1 MTDTQ
6 TLAGTTVVVTRP
18 RKQAGR
24 LSGLIEAKG
33 GEVILFPTLE
43 ILEPLKTKQLTSIL
57 DRFKQFDMA
66 IFVSV
71 NAVEGAMRLIGA
83 KLPSHLKLA
92 AVGNTTREAVEQQ
105 WHQPVICPDKGAN
118 SEALLATQALQ
129 EIEGQRIVIFRGQG
143 GRELLAQTL
152 NKRGAAV
159 EYAEVYRRAK
169 PDANPAELAN
179 RQPSIELI
187 TATSNESL
195 QNLYEMTD
203 FKQHDWLLSRQLI
216 VMSERT
222 AELAKQL
229 GFRSPAVVAKE
240 SNDQG
245 LVNAMLAWRAQ
256 NQNNNS

>member
-6 TLAGTTVVVTRP
+6 TLADITVVVTRP
-18 RKQAGR
+18 RKQAER
-24 LSGLIEAKG
+24 LCRLIEAKG
-33 GEVILFPTLE
+33 GETILFPTLE
-43 ILEPLKTKQLTSIL
+43 ILEPVKTKQLISIL
-57 DRFKQFDMA
+57 NRLKQFDWA

-71 NAVEGAMRLIGA
+71 NAVKGATRLIGA
-83 KLPSHLKLA
+83 KLPTRLKLA
-92 AVGNTTREAVEQQ
+92 AVGNTTRTAIEQQ
-105 WHQPVICPDKGAN
+105 WQQPVICPSQGSN
-118 SEALLATQALQ
+118 SEALLATQELQ
-129 EIEGQRIVIFRGQG
+129 EIEGQKIAIFRGQG
-143 GRELLAQTL
+143 GRELLAQAL
-152 NKRGAAV
+152 NKRGATV

-169 PDANPAELAN
+169 PNANPAELAK
-179 RQPSIELI
+179 RQPGIDLI

-203 FKQHDWLLSRQLI
+203 FKQHDWLLSKQLI

-222 AELAKQL
+222 ATLARQL
-229 GFRSPAVVAKE
+229 GFRSPAVIAKE